1 MAKKRAKKEIQFGFH
16 CYDPTHPK
24 DLDTDVWMEGPL
36 EFVLGAARNHLKGH
50 TNARVNIWR
59 K

>member
-1 MAKKRAKKEIQFGFH
+1 MVKKGRKEIQYGFH

-24 DLDTDVWMEGPL
+24 DLGKNVWITGPL
-36 EFVLGAARNHLKGH
+36 EFVLGAARTHLKGH
-50 TNARVNIWR
+50 TNATVRLWR